1 MIASVSAASP
11 PPGFSVTER
20 REDERMIL
28 ALEGELD
35 ITSASTL
42 EESAERVVAADA
54 TGAVVLDLGGLSF
67 IDSTGLRAIVNLRDR
82 CGKAGRTFTMLPGP
96 RTVQRL
102 FELTGLIDV
111 LPFESSQLDSAE
123 R

>member
-1 MIASVSAASP
+1 MIAGVSAASP
-11 PPGFSVTER
+11 PPGFAVTER
-20 REDERMIL
+20 REDERTIL

-35 ITSASTL
+35 ISSASML
-42 EESAERVVAADA
+42 EESAERVVAAEE

-67 IDSTGLRAIVNLRDR
+67 VDSTGLRAIVNLRDR
-82 CGKAGRTFTMLPGP
+82 CGKEGRTFTMLPGP

>member
-1 MIASVSAASP
+1 MP
-11 PPGFSVTER
+11 PPGFAITER
-20 REDERMIL
+20 IEDGATIL

-35 ITSASTL
+35 ITSAATL
-42 EESAERVVAADA
+42 EESAGRVVGSE
-54 TGAVVLDLGGLSF
+54 TPGAVVLDLGGLSF
-67 IDSTGLRAIVNLRDR
+67 VDSTGLRAIVNLRDR
-82 CGKAGRTFTMLPGP
+82 CGEAGRGFTMRPGP